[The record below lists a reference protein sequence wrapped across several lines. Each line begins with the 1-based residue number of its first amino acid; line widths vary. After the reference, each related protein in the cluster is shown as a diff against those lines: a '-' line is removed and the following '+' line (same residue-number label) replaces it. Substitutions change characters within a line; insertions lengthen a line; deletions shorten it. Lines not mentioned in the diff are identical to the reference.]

1 MNLRMNGDNLAG
13 RFSGG
18 NKRKLMVACSLIG
31 NPKAILLDE
40 PSTGMDPEAKRFMWN
55 SISKFKKGSGVV
67 MTTHSMDEA
76 EALADYLG
84 IMKQGEFKFIGT
96 LMQLRSM

>member
-1 MNLRMNGDNLAG
+1 
-13 RFSGG
+13 
-18 NKRKLMVACSLIG
+18 
-31 NPKAILLDE
+31 LLDE

-55 SISKFKKGSGVV
+55 SISKFKRGSGVV